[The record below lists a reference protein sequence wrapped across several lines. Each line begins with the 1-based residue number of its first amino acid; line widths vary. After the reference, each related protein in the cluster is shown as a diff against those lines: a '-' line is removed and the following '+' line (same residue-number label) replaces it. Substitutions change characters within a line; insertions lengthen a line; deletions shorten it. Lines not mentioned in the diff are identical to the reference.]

1 MLEIENATGGYG
13 KTRIIENASLKVE
26 SGEIVALLGRNG
38 VGKTTLMK
46 YAMGLINVEAGEVRL
61 DNKKVPTTTARR
73 VRAGIGY
80 VPQGRFVFPRLTVE
94 ENIAAAAAA
103 NKKDR
108 KTTVSDALETFP
120 LLQPKANTLAG
131 KLSGGQQQVLAMA
144 RALATDPTVLLLDE
158 PTEGIQPS
166 IIDDIAGI
174 IKQLNAE
181 RGISILV
188 AEQDLEFCRAVAKRA
203 YVMDRGQIVQEVS
216 IEDLFADQEL
226 VQRLLGV

>member
-1 MLEIENATGGYG
+1 MFAIENATGGYG
-13 KTRIIENASLKVE
+13 KTRIIEAASLRVDD
-26 SGEIVALLGRNG
+26 GEVVALLGRNG

-46 YAMGLINVEAGEVRL
+46 YAMGLINVEDGTTQL
-61 DNKKVPTTTARR
+61 DGNPLPTTTARR
-73 VRAGIGY
+73 VRAGMGY

-103 NKKDR
+103 NRRDR
-108 KTTVSDALETFP
+108 RATVQDALETFP

-144 RALATDPTVLLLDE
+144 RALATDPSVLLLDE

-174 IKQLNAE
+174 IKQLNVE

-188 AEQDLEFCRAVAKRA
+188 AEQDLEFCRAVAKRG
-203 YVMDRGQIVQEVS
+203 YVMDRGRVVEEVS
-216 IEDLFADQEL
+216 IDDLFNNAEL

>member
-1 MLEIENATGGYG
+1 MFEITNATGGYE
-13 KTRIIENASLKVE
+13 KTRIIEDASIKVDK
-26 SGEIVALLGRNG
+26 GEVVALLGRNG
-38 VGKTTLMK
+38 VGKTTLFK
-46 YAMGLINVEAGEVRL
+46 YAMGLIDRENGSVSLGGKELPAA
-61 DNKKVPTTTARR
+61 TSRR
-73 VRAGIGY
+73 VRAGLGY
-80 VPQGRFVFPRLTVE
+80 VPQGRFVFPRLTVS

-103 NKKDR
+103 NRHDR
-108 KTTVSDALETFP
+108 KKAVAQALEDFP
-120 LLQPKANTLAG
+120 LLKPKANTLAG

-144 RALATDPTVLLLDE
+144 RALATEPEVLLLDE

-174 IKQLNAE
+174 IKTLNVE

-203 YVMDRGQIVQEVS
+203 YVMDRGQIVDEVS
-216 IEDLFADQEL
+216 IEALLENEEL